1 MYEFN
6 ERGIR
11 KNKIYFAKKTK
22 HLSDHLLRHKLADVF
37 VDTFFYS
44 SHSTGIL
51 ALWSG
56 LPIVTLRGL
65 NFASRVVPS
74 FLDNLS
80 MHELIGNDDKEYIK
94 IIMNL
99 YVKRILLK
107 KLKDKL
113 VIQK

>member
-1 MYEFN
+1 
-6 ERGIR
+6 
-11 KNKIYFAKKTK
+11 
-22 HLSDHLLRHKLADVF
+22 
-37 VDTFFYS
+37 
-44 SHSTGIL
+44 
-51 ALWSG
+51 
-56 LPIVTLRGL
+56 
-65 NFASRVVPS
+65 VVPL

>member
-1 MYEFN
+1 MTQF
-6 ERGIR
+6 RF
-11 KNKIYFAKKTK
+11 K
-22 HLSDHLLRHKLADVF
+22 
-37 VDTFFYS
+37 
-44 SHSTGIL
+44 
-51 ALWSG
+51 SG
-56 LPIVTLRGL
+56 
-65 NFASRVVPS
+65 PS

-113 VIQK
+113 VIQKEENKIFNSEFYVKKLEKLYLSIMD